1 MCEILHSLLFRTI
14 SSSTSCT
21 CDFTGG
27 VLPARLY
34 NALFSTYPSPPHGR
48 PDIRQPTHLRES
60 ALSTMADP
68 DSPPETA
75 HHLQQSSLN
84 TSVASIRVNG
94 SEGYKGV
101 TEPSSEEA
109 VQSSHAHQE
118 ENLDVTEINRRWEAI
133 RQRRVARRAAR
144 AAAQPK
150 NIRSTPQNI
159 LEDEVDRYD
168 HKIWGFKIYR
178 LTYDDDWKWQA
189 FMEELVRQTRTN
201 LERELKGS
209 DLERLTSMLDWAAEN
224 DKTKWDGATLSQVRK
239 YVHAYYW
246 YCCFHSRGFWN

>member
-1 MCEILHSLLFRTI
+1 MSPRLTAGGKQYVSVGWRGELLELLHSLKIF
-14 SSSTSCT
+14 
-21 CDFTGG
+21 
-27 VLPARLY
+27 
-34 NALFSTYPSPPHGR
+34 
-48 PDIRQPTHLRES
+48 
-60 ALSTMADP
+60 
-68 DSPPETA
+68 
-75 HHLQQSSLN
+75 
-84 TSVASIRVNG
+84 
-94 SEGYKGV
+94 
-101 TEPSSEEA
+101 
-109 VQSSHAHQE
+109 
-118 ENLDVTEINRRWEAI
+118 
-133 RQRRVARRAAR
+133 AA
-144 AAAQPK
+144 P
-150 NIRSTPQNI
+150 PQNI